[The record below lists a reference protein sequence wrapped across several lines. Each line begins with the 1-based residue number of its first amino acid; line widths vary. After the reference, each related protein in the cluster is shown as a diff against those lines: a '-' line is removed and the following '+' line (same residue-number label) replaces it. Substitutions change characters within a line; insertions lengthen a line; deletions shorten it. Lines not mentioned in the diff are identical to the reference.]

1 MILFPAID
9 LKDGKCVRLIQG
21 DFQQSQIFSEH
32 PVETALQW
40 QQQGAEWLHL
50 VDLDG
55 ALTGRPENRKVVGEI
70 VKALSIPVQLGGGIR
85 SMAYAEDMLSLG
97 VTRIILGTS
106 ALADEKFTKS
116 VIQSYPTR
124 VAVSLDAKN
133 GFVAVKGWTEVTNK
147 KAVEVANHLASYGL
161 TTIVYTDIAKDGM
174 MSGPNFEELMVMQQ
188 ETGLD
193 LIASGG
199 VSTPQDVAKLSVMG
213 LYGAIIGK
221 ALYTGAIDL
230 GQVLAEERSR
240 S

>member
-9 LKDGKCVRLIQG
+9 LKDGNCVRLIQG
-21 DFQQSQIFSEH
+21 DFQQSQTFSEQ
-32 PVETALQW
+32 PVETALKW

-116 VIQSYPTR
+116 VIQAYPTR

-199 VSTPQDVAKLSVMG
+199 VSTPQDVAKLSAMG

-240 S
+240 T

>member
-55 ALTGRPENRKVVGEI
+55 ALTGRPENRNVVGEI

-85 SMAYAEDMLSLG
+85 SMAYAEDMLSMG

-106 ALADEKFTKS
+106 ALADVEFTKS
-116 VIQSYPTR
+116 VIQAYPDR

-133 GFVAVKGWTEVTNK
+133 GFVAVKGWTEVTDQ
-147 KAVEVANHLASYGL
+147 KAVDVANQLASYGL

-174 MSGPNFEELMVMQQ
+174 MSGPNFEELAVMQQ

-199 VSTPQDVAKLSVMG
+199 VSTPQDVAKLSAMR

-221 ALYTGAIDL
+221 ALYTGSIDL
-230 GQVLAEERSR
+230 GRVLAEERSR
-240 S
+240 P

>member
-21 DFQQSQIFSEH
+21 DFQQSQIFSEY

-85 SMAYAEDMLSLG
+85 SMAYAEEMLSLG

-106 ALADEKFTKS
+106 ALADVEFTRS
-116 VIQSYPTR
+116 VIQTYTNR

-133 GFVAVKGWTEVTNK
+133 GFVAVKGWTEVTDQ
-147 KAVEVANHLASYGL
+147 KAVDVANQLASYGL

-174 MSGPNFEELMVMQQ
+174 MSGPNFDELAVMQQ

-199 VSTPQDVAKLSVMG
+199 VSTPQDVAKLSSMG

-221 ALYTGAIDL
+221 ALYTGSIDL

-240 S
+240 M

>member
-32 PVETALQW
+32 PVETALKW

-55 ALTGRPENRKVVGEI
+55 ALTGRPKNRKVVGEI
-70 VKALSIPVQLGGGIR
+70 VKALTIPVQLGGGIR

-97 VTRIILGTS
+97 VTRVILGTS
-106 ALADEKFTKS
+106 ALADVEFTKS
-116 VIQSYPTR
+116 VIQTYPNQ

-133 GFVAVKGWTEVTNK
+133 GFVAVKGWTEVTDQ
-147 KAVEVANHLASYGL
+147 KAVDVANQLASYGL

-174 MSGPNFEELMVMQQ
+174 MSGPNFEELAVMQQ

-199 VSTPQDVAKLSVMG
+199 VSTPQDVAKLSAMR
-213 LYGAIIGK
+213 LYGSIIGK
-221 ALYTGAIDL
+221 ALYTGSIDL
-230 GQVLAEERSR
+230 GRVLAEERSR
-240 S
+240 P